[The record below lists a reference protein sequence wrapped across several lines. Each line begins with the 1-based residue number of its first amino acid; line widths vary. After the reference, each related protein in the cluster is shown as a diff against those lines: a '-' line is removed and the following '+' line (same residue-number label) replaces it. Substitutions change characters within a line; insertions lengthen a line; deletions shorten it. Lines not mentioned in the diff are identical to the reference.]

1 MVNLIHCA
9 ELVITGINY
18 AACDGTYK
26 LNDTCAKDSSC
37 DIGGSGGWP
46 LHFSRG
52 DASNGRQMWWC
63 GKGDDDPAGAYSCTP
78 WETTPCGGSFGAT
91 NKEGAGYSCTQC
103 AAGWGG
109 EDCKVSQTGWGGLMI
124 ILTAIALAGYIGGGV
139 TLGVRKNGAAPAL
152 SAHPHHER
160 WAEFAGLCRDGV
172 RFTQRQLRGADG
184 RGGSGG
190 SSRAPLISAERGS
203 PSKSK
208 AGKPKGSGK
217 AEKKRHK
224 KDAKHQHA
232 SSDSPSR
239 SSGGGSSNNSGGDLD
254 LTAAAARGGDASGL
268 SQQQLQE
275 QRFVAGNL
283 HESQAKIAVV
293 GLNEM

>member
-18 AACDGTYK
+18 ADCDGTYK
-26 LNDTCAKDSSC
+26 LNDTCTKDSSC

-109 EDCKVSQTGWGGLMI
+109 ALDASQQVVPHPPLQVEVPVQSQHAQSRVRG
-124 ILTAIALAGYIGGGV
+124 TARHGEAQAR
-139 TLGVRKNGAAPAL
+139 TAAPRGELRAL
-152 SAHPHHER
+152 HHAVPCQWR
-160 WAEFAGLCRDGV
+160 GV
-172 RFTQRQLRGADG
+172 G
-184 RGGSGG
+184 RL
-190 SSRAPLISAERGS
+190 A
-203 PSKSK
+203 
-208 AGKPKGSGK
+208 
-217 AEKKRHK
+217 RHTNGP
-224 KDAKHQHA
+224 Q
-232 SSDSPSR
+232 
-239 SSGGGSSNNSGGDLD
+239 
-254 LTAAAARGGDASGL
+254 
-268 SQQQLQE
+268 
-275 QRFVAGNL
+275 
-283 HESQAKIAVV
+283 
-293 GLNEM
+293 

>member
-1 MVNLIHCA
+1 
-9 ELVITGINY
+9 
-18 AACDGTYK
+18 
-26 LNDTCAKDSSC
+26 
-37 DIGGSGGWP
+37 
-46 LHFSRG
+46 
-52 DASNGRQMWWC
+52 
-63 GKGDDDPAGAYSCTP
+63 
-78 WETTPCGGSFGAT
+78 
-91 NKEGAGYSCTQC
+91 
-103 AAGWGG
+103 
-109 EDCKVSQTGWGGLMI
+109 MI

-172 RFTQRQLRGADG
+172 RFTQQKLRGADG
-184 RGGSGG
+184 GGSGG

-208 AGKPKGSGK
+208 AGKAKGSGK

-224 KDAKHQHA
+224 KGAKHQHT
-232 SSDSPSR
+232 SSHSR
-239 SSGGGSSNNSGGDLD
+239 SSGGGSGNNSGGDRD
-254 LTAAAARGGDASGL
+254 LTAAASGDASGL

-275 QRFVAGNL
+275 QRFVAENL